1 MMYFSIQPYHWQHLK
16 EVLLVMRQHKL
27 FAKMCKCSFAQTKV
41 EYLGHIISKEG
52 LQTNPSKLE
61 AVTAWSKPGTAKA
74 LRGFLGLAG
83 YYKRFIKSYGEISK
97 PLTDLLKKD
106 AFVWTEK
113 ADVAFEQ
120 FKFALCQSPVLAL
133 PNFQKEFTIEAN
145 ASYKGIGAVL
155 LQERRPIAFFSKVFG
170 EKHLGMSIYEK
181 EYLSIINAV
190 EKWRP

>member
-1 MMYFSIQPYHWQHLK
+1 
-16 EVLLVMRQHKL
+16 MRQHKL

-61 AVTAWSKPGTAKA
+61 AVTAWSKPGTTKA

-120 FKFALCQSPVLAL
+120 FKFALYQSPVLAL

-155 LQERRPIAFFSKVFG
+155 FG
-170 EKHLGMSIYEK
+170 DVKRNVE
-181 EYLSIINAV
+181 EYLLELGDV
-190 EKWRP
+190 ECLVVISVVDHRNIVGQRQLASN